1 MSSGV
6 TAACDST
13 VTVLLLS
20 PLLTPSFRSKFQASF
35 LCLKLKFQLRETRVS
50 SLETNGFKQL
60 ELEFQAYGTK
70 VVLNPAYVIAKVSLS
85 ACGIVF
91 LLYFGVT
98 INFPTKKH
106 FHYGKYN

>member
-1 MSSGV
+1 MIRV
-6 TAACDST
+6 
-13 VTVLLLS
+13 
-20 PLLTPSFRSKFQASF
+20 FF
-35 LCLKLKFQLRETRVS
+35 LFHALKLL
-50 SLETNGFKQL
+50 
-60 ELEFQAYGTK
+60 

>member
-35 LCLKLKFQLRETRVS
+35 LCLKLKFQAYETKVPS
-50 SLETNGFKQL
+50 HETNGL
-60 ELEFQAYGTK
+60 K
-70 VVLNPAYVIAKVSLS
+70 V
-85 ACGIVF
+85 
-91 LLYFGVT
+91 
-98 INFPTKKH
+98 
-106 FHYGKYN
+106 